1 MRLDVDLDQR
11 VAGRTAAHARHALA
25 LEAQRLA
32 VLGARRD
39 AHVQRLAVGQL
50 DAFFGA
56 LGGLQEADRHGVGDV
71 GARPP
76 HTAGARA
83 EEVGEDVVGADVVA
97 EVEGAVLAAGAAA
110 RAGLVAVEAALPRRL
125 LSAGVDLAAV
135 ERSEEHTSELQS
147 LMRISYAVSCLKK
160 KTTTQTD
167 DTN

>member
-1 MRLDVDLDQR
+1 MRISDWSSDVCSSDL
-11 VAGRTAAHARHALA
+11 
-25 LEAQRLA
+25 
-32 VLGARRD
+32 
-39 AHVQRLAVGQL
+39 
-50 DAFFGA
+50 
-56 LGGLQEADRHGVGDV
+56 HGVGDV

-135 ERSEEHTSELQS
+135 EALTLLGIAQD
-147 LMRISYAVSCLKK
+147 AVSLGDLLELLLHGLVEIGRASFRERGCP
-160 KTTTQTD
+160 
-167 DTN
+167 

>member
-1 MRLDVDLDQR
+1 MLCFFFKQKTAYEMRISDWSSDGCSSD
-11 VAGRTAAHARHALA
+11 
-25 LEAQRLA
+25 
-32 VLGARRD
+32 
-39 AHVQRLAVGQL
+39 
-50 DAFFGA
+50 
-56 LGGLQEADRHGVGDV
+56 LQEADRHGVGDV

-135 ERSEEHTSELQS
+135 E
-147 LMRISYAVSCLKK
+147 ALKIGRAHV
-160 KTTTQTD
+160 
-167 DTN
+167 

>member
-1 MRLDVDLDQR
+1 MTRRPPGSTRTATLFPYTTLCGSEGWRLDVDLDQR

-56 LGGLQEADRHGVGDV
+56 LGGLQAADRPGVGVV

-76 HTAGARA
+76 HTARAPA
-83 EEVGEDVVGADVVA
+83 EEVGEDGVYADV
-97 EVEGAVLAAGAAA
+97 AA
-110 RAGLVAVEAALPRRL
+110 
-125 LSAGVDLAAV
+125 DF
-135 ERSEEHTSELQS
+135 
-147 LMRISYAVSCLKK
+147 
-160 KTTTQTD
+160 
-167 DTN
+167 

>member
-1 MRLDVDLDQR
+1 MRLDGDLDQL
-11 VAGRTAAHARHALA
+11 VAGLTAAHARHALA

-32 VLGARRD
+32 VLGARLD

-83 EEVGEDVVGADVVA
+83 EEVGDDVAGADVVA
-97 EVEGAVLAAGAAA
+97 EVDGAVLAAGAAT
-110 RAGLVAVEAALPRRL
+110 RAGLV
-125 LSAGVDLAAV
+125 
-135 ERSEEHTSELQS
+135 RSEEHTSETPS
-147 LMRISYAVSCLKK
+147 LMRSSYAGFCLKK
-160 KTTTQTD
+160 QKIPQRNTYYIIQITKKLHKRTKPT
-167 DTN
+167 